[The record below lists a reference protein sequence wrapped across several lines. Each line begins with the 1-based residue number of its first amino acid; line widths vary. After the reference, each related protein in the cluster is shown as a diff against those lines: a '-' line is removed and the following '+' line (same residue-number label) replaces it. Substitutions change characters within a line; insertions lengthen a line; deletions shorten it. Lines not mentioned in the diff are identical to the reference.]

1 MQKYKGHIA
10 LASLLLGIVAA
21 FYVAGE
27 ILLPFVLGLGLAWL
41 AVPSIKRIQRFIPNR
56 NLAVTVLLLVAFLG
70 TTGVLALFG
79 NQLAHDFKRLNN
91 AFVLLLERE
100 SETIDQTTST
110 VKSYLEE
117 LYTEADLQEQF
128 SLDAASDSTGLSL
141 ETVQESLA
149 KVGSFLGSDDG
160 EEAEESDSGYS
171 WLGVVGYTLL
181 YFLYIVYTWTWF
193 EERIDRYIRQD
204 RPGNAFMRGIVQ
216 EFNAIFSTYFRQRTK
231 VVLWCMAI
239 FLATF
244 LIMGMPG
251 AVLLA
256 VLAGVLCYVANFH
269 YVTLIP
275 LALTCWALSIET
287 GNSFWLY
294 FGIVAAVFVVVSV
307 LEELVFFP
315 YIMKGVANMNPAVM
329 LLAFAFWPFLLG
341 TVGVFLALPLTA
353 AVQVLGKRALAVA
366 DSNSSM
372 AED

>member
-27 ILLPFVLGLGLAWL
+27 VLLPFVLGLGLAWL

-171 WLGVVGYTLL
+171 WLGVVGCTLL

-256 VLAGVLCYVANFH
+256 VLAGVLCYIANFH

-294 FGIVAAVFVVVSV
+294 FGIVAAVFIVVSV